1 MTDKKKMA
9 PRVLEYK
16 LTAALRTLQEVAQ
29 ALESVLEIRGAE
41 GWHSYDK
48 TDAATHPA
56 KAGGYLVTLKGPT
69 GHLSVE
75 VRPFEAGKGFAGD
88 WSRYSVQAWR
98 SIPKPYEPE
107 GASATALSCD

>member
-1 MTDKKKMA
+1 MTDRKRMA

-29 ALESVLEIRGAE
+29 ALESVLESRGGE
-41 GWHSYDK
+41 GWHGYDK
-48 TDAATHPA
+48 TDAATHPQ
-56 KAGGYLVTLKGPT
+56 KDVGYLVTLKGPT

-75 VRPFEAGKGFAGD
+75 VRPFESGKGFAGD

-107 GASATALSCD
+107 GGSASALPCD

>member
-1 MTDKKKMA
+1 MTDRKRMA

-29 ALESVLEIRGAE
+29 ALKSVLESRGVD

-48 TDAATHPA
+48 ADAATHPP

-75 VRPFEAGKGFAGD
+75 VRPFESGKGFAGD
-88 WSRYSVQAWR
+88 WSRYSVQAWQL
-98 SIPKPYEPE
+98 IPKPYEPE
-107 GASATALSCD
+107 GGSASALPCD

>member
-1 MTDKKKMA
+1 MA

-29 ALESVLEIRGAE
+29 ALESVLESRGAD

-48 TDAATHPA
+48 NDAATHPA
-56 KAGGYLVTLKGPT
+56 TAGGYLVTLKGPT

-75 VRPFEAGKGFAGD
+75 VRPFESGKGFAGD

-107 GASATALSCD
+107 ETEA

>member
-1 MTDKKKMA
+1 MTT
-9 PRVLEYK
+9 RVLEYK

-29 ALESVLEIRGAE
+29 ALETVLEIRGAD

-48 TDAATHPA
+48 NDAATHPA

-75 VRPFEAGKGFAGD
+75 VRPFESGKGFAGD

-98 SIPKPYEPE
+98 GIPKPYEHE
-107 GASATALSCD
+107 GGSAPALSCD

>member
-1 MTDKKKMA
+1 MA

-29 ALESVLEIRGAE
+29 ALESALESRGAD

-48 TDAATHPA
+48 NDAATHPA

-75 VRPFEAGKGFAGD
+75 VRPFESGKGFAGD

-98 SIPKPYEPE
+98 GIPKPY
-107 GASATALSCD
+107 GAEEDEA

>member
-1 MTDKKKMA
+1 MTDRKRMA

-29 ALESVLEIRGAE
+29 ALESALESRGAD

-48 TDAATHPA
+48 TDAATHPP

-75 VRPFEAGKGFAGD
+75 VRPFESDKGFAGD

-98 SIPKPYEPE
+98 RIPKPF
-107 GASATALSCD
+107 GAEEIEA

>member
-1 MTDKKKMA
+1 MTDRKRMA

-29 ALESVLEIRGAE
+29 ALESVLESRGAD

-48 TDAATHPA
+48 TDEATHPP

-98 SIPKPYEPE
+98 SIPKPY
-107 GASATALSCD
+107 GAEEIEA

>member
-1 MTDKKKMA
+1 MTDRKRMA

-29 ALESVLEIRGAE
+29 ALESVLESRGAD

-48 TDAATHPA
+48 NDAATYPP
-56 KAGGYLVTLKGPT
+56 KDGGYLVTLKGPT

-75 VRPFEAGKGFAGD
+75 VRPFESGKGFAGD

-98 SIPKPYEPE
+98 LIPKPF
-107 GASATALSCD
+107 GAEEIES

>member
-1 MTDKKKMA
+1 MTDRKRMA

-29 ALESVLEIRGAE
+29 ALESVLESRGEKKMA

-48 TDAATHPA
+48 NDAATHPP

-75 VRPFEAGKGFAGD
+75 VRPFESGKGFAGD

-98 SIPKPYEPE
+98 LIPKPF
-107 GASATALSCD
+107 GAEEIES

>member
-1 MTDKKKMA
+1 MA

-29 ALESVLEIRGAE
+29 ALEAVLESRGAD

-56 KAGGYLVTLKGPT
+56 NDGGYLVTLKGPT

-75 VRPFEAGKGFAGD
+75 VRPFESGKGFAGD

-98 SIPKPYEPE
+98 LIPKPYESE
-107 GASATALSCD
+107 GCSATALSCD

>member
-1 MTDKKKMA
+1 MTEKKRMA

-29 ALESVLEIRGAE
+29 ALESVLKSRGAE

-48 TDAATHPA
+48 TDADTHPP
-56 KAGGYLVTLKGPT
+56 KDGGYLVTLKGPT

-75 VRPFEAGKGFAGD
+75 VRPFESGKGFAGD

-98 SIPKPYEPE
+98 SIPKPF
-107 GASATALSCD
+107 GAEEIEA

>member
-1 MTDKKKMA
+1 MTDRKRMA

-29 ALESVLEIRGAE
+29 ALESALESRGVE
-41 GWHSYDK
+41 GWHRYDK
-48 TDAATHPA
+48 TDEATHPP

-98 SIPKPYEPE
+98 LIPTPYEPE
-107 GASATALSCD
+107 EIEA

>member
-1 MTDKKKMA
+1 MTDRKRMA

-29 ALESVLEIRGAE
+29 ALEAVLEIRGAE

-48 TDAATHPA
+48 TDAATHPE
-56 KAGGYLVTLKGPT
+56 KDGGYLVTLKGPT

-98 SIPKPYEPE
+98 LIPPPYEPE
-107 GASATALSCD
+107 EAE

>member
-1 MTDKKKMA
+1 MTDRKRMA

-29 ALESVLEIRGAE
+29 ALETVLESRGEKKME

-48 TDAATHPA
+48 TDAATHPP
-56 KAGGYLVTLKGPT
+56 KDGGYLVTLKGPT

-75 VRPFEAGKGFAGD
+75 VRPFESGKGFAGD

-98 SIPKPYEPE
+98 LIPKPF
-107 GASATALSCD
+107 GAEEIES

>member
-1 MTDKKKMA
+1 M
-9 PRVLEYK
+9 
-16 LTAALRTLQEVAQ
+16 
-29 ALESVLEIRGAE
+29 E

-48 TDAATHPA
+48 TDAATHPP

-75 VRPFEAGKGFAGD
+75 VRPFESGKGFAGD

-98 SIPKPYEPE
+98 SIPKPFGDQFLGNSMRRPL
-107 GASATALSCD
+107 SADVFGEAA

>member
-1 MTDKKKMA
+1 MA

-16 LTAALRTLQEVAQ
+16 LTAALRTLQEVAK
-29 ALESVLEIRGAE
+29 ALESVLEGRGGD

-48 TDAATHPA
+48 NDAATYPP
-56 KAGGYLVTLKGPT
+56 KGGGYLVTLKGPT

-98 SIPKPYEPE
+98 SIPKPY
-107 GASATALSCD
+107 GAEETES

>member
-1 MTDKKKMA
+1 MTEKKRMA

-29 ALESVLEIRGAE
+29 ALESVLKSRGEE
-41 GWHSYDK
+41 GWHGYDK
-48 TDAATHPA
+48 TDAATHPE
-56 KAGGYLVTLKGPT
+56 KDGGYLVTLKGPT

-98 SIPKPYEPE
+98 SIPKPY
-107 GASATALSCD
+107 GAEEIEA

>member
-1 MTDKKKMA
+1 MA

-29 ALESVLEIRGAE
+29 ALESVLDSRGGE

-48 TDAATHPA
+48 TDAATHPQ
-56 KAGGYLVTLKGPT
+56 KNGGYLVTLQGPT

-75 VRPFEAGKGFAGD
+75 VRPFGSGKGFAGD

-98 SIPKPYEPE
+98 LIPKPY
-107 GASATALSCD
+107 GAEENEA

>member
-1 MTDKKKMA
+1 MTDRKRMA

-16 LTAALRTLQEVAQ
+16 LTAALRTLREVAQ
-29 ALESVLEIRGAE
+29 ALESVLESRGVE

-56 KAGGYLVTLKGPT
+56 KDGGYLVTLKGPT

-75 VRPFEAGKGFAGD
+75 VRPFESGKGFAGD

-98 SIPKPYEPE
+98 LIPTPYEPE
-107 GASATALSCD
+107 EAEA

>member
-1 MTDKKKMA
+1 MTDRKRMA

-29 ALESVLEIRGAE
+29 ALESVLESRGEKKME

-48 TDAATHPA
+48 TDAATHPP
-56 KAGGYLVTLKGPT
+56 KDGGYLVTLKGPT

-75 VRPFEAGKGFAGD
+75 VRPFESGKGFAGD

-98 SIPKPYEPE
+98 SIPKPY
-107 GASATALSCD
+107 GAEETEA